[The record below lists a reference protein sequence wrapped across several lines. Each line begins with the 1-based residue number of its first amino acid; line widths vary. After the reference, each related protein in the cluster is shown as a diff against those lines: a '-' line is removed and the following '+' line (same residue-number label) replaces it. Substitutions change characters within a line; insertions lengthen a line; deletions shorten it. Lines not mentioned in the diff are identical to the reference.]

1 MARFLLQRTIRSLIT
16 LWIVVTAVFIV
27 LNLSGDPAAIML
39 GPDASPVAMDAF
51 RASHGLDEPLPQR
64 YGVYLI
70 DLVQGDFGESLRSGR
85 PVTELVTSRLGAT
98 LELGLAA
105 LILAVLVGIPA
116 GILSALKRNSIWD
129 RLTMFGAFVGQ
140 SAPNFFVGIVLILIL
155 SLRLNWL
162 PSSGRGSASQ
172 LIMPAFT
179 LATGLLAALARMS
192 RSSLLE
198 VMATDYVRTARA
210 KGLAE
215 GRIVTGHLLR
225 NAAIPVV
232 TILGIWVGGMIGGA
246 AITETVFAWP
256 GIGRLAVESISSR
269 DYPVVQLIV
278 LVVAASVVILS
289 LMVDITYRLLDPRI
303 SAGGGQGARS

>member
-1 MARFLLQRTIRSLIT
+1 MARFLLQRTIRGAIT

-27 LNLSGDPAAIML
+27 LNLSGDPAAVML

-51 RASHGLDEPLPQR
+51 RANHGLDDPLPQR
-64 YGVYLI
+64 YGIYLV

-85 PVTELVTSRLGAT
+85 PVVELVTSRLGAT

-105 LILAVLVGIPA
+105 LVLAVLVGIPA
-116 GILSALKRNSIWD
+116 GILAALNRNSIWD

-198 VMATDYVRTARA
+198 VMAADYVRTARA
-210 KGLAE
+210 KGLSD
-215 GRIVTGHLLR
+215 GRIVAGHLLR

-232 TILGIWVGGMIGGA
+232 TILGIWVGAMVGGA

-278 LVVAASVVILS
+278 LVVAASVVVLS
-289 LMVDITYRLLDPRI
+289 LLVDIAYRLLDPRI

>member
-51 RASHGLDEPLPQR
+51 RASHGLDDPLPQR
-64 YGVYLI
+64 YGIYLV
-70 DLVQGDFGESLRSGR
+70 DLVRGDFGESLRSGR
-85 PVTELVTSRLGAT
+85 PVTELVTSRVGAT

-105 LILAVLVGIPA
+105 LVLAVAVGIPA
-116 GILSALKRNSIWD
+116 GILAALRRNSIWD

-140 SAPNFFVGIVLILIL
+140 SAPNFFVGIVLILVL

-162 PSSGRGSASQ
+162 PSSGRGSTSQ
-172 LIMPAFT
+172 LMMPAFT

-198 VMATDYVRTARA
+198 VMAADYVRTARA
-210 KGLAE
+210 KGLSD
-215 GRIVTGHLLR
+215 GRIVIGHLLR

-232 TILGIWVGGMIGGA
+232 TILGIWVGAMIGGA

-256 GIGRLAVESISSR
+256 GIGRLAVESIASR

-278 LVVAASVVILS
+278 LVVAASVVVLS
-289 LMVDITYRLLDPRI
+289 LLVDITYRLLDPRI
-303 SAGGGQGARS
+303 STGGGQGARS

>member
-1 MARFLLQRTIRSLIT
+1 MARFLVQRTIRSLIT
-16 LWIVVTAVFIV
+16 LWIVVSAVFIV

-39 GPDASPVAMDAF
+39 GPDASPMAMDAF
-51 RASHGLDEPLPQR
+51 RASHGLDDPLPQR
-64 YGVYLI
+64 YGIYLI
-70 DLVQGDFGESLRSGR
+70 DLVRGDFGESLRSGR
-85 PVTELVTSRLGAT
+85 PVTELVTSRVGAT

-105 LILAVLVGIPA
+105 LVLAVVVGIPA
-116 GILSALKRNSIWD
+116 GILAALRRNSIWD

-140 SAPNFFVGIVLILIL
+140 SAPNFFVGIVLILVL

-198 VMATDYVRTARA
+198 VMAADYVRTARA
-210 KGLAE
+210 KGLSD
-215 GRIVTGHLLR
+215 GRIVIGHLLR

-232 TILGIWVGGMIGGA
+232 TILGIWVGAMIGGA

-256 GIGRLAVESISSR
+256 GIGRLAVESIASR

-278 LVVAASVVILS
+278 LVVAASVVVLS
-289 LMVDITYRLLDPRI
+289 LLVDITYRLLDPRI
-303 SAGGGQGARS
+303 STGGRQGARS